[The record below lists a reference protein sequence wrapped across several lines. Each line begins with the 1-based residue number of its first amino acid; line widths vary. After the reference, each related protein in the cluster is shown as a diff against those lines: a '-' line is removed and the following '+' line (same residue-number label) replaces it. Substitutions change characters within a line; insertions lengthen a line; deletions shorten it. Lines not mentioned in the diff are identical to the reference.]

1 MGGDGGGRAHNFQ
14 EEKEL
19 HEGEIFMAEEAS
31 DAAVMAEEASDAAP
45 LYVLL
50 LFFFTFSCFN
60 FSSFRFSFNFLAY
73 EFISLK
79 NSLADRKSV
88 V

>member
-31 DAAVMAEEASDAAP
+31 DAAVMAEEASDAA
-45 LYVLL
+45 VLQ
-50 LFFFTFSCFN
+50 
-60 FSSFRFSFNFLAY
+60 
-73 EFISLK
+73 ISLY
-79 NSLADRKSV
+79 SLFVSSRRKEV
-88 V
+88 